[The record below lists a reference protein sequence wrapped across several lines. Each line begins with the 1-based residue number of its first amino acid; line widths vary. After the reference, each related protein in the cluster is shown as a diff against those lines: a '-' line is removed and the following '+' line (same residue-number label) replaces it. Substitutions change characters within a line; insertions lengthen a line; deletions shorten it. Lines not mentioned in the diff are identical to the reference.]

1 MTAVP
6 AVSVYLKEEMTLIE
20 MNGLIKTVL
29 GREHADVKGCIGLL
43 ERFQLL
49 NLTPLMLLKNPAVV
63 GTIKRLRRYVG
74 NTEYWGYTEE
84 EIVEFNEKA
93 NRIRVLAED
102 IYQQIKVG
110 CGLVMESHPVNPL
123 LILIFEFILFYFLS
137 ETLPNGRGNA
147 LLDGL
152 QRVVGEADGGHARP
166 VAEGVCEPVR
176 TTRVAEGLVAAGQRH
191 KD

>member
-110 CGLVMESHPVNPL
+110 GVVVMESLLVNHRRCY
-123 LILIFEFILFYFLS
+123 IGI
-137 ETLPNGRGNA
+137 
-147 LLDGL
+147 
-152 QRVVGEADGGHARP
+152 
-166 VAEGVCEPVR
+166 
-176 TTRVAEGLVAAGQRH
+176 
-191 KD
+191 

>member
-110 CGLVMESHPVNPL
+110 VVGMESLLVNHRR
-123 LILIFEFILFYFLS
+123 FYI
-137 ETLPNGRGNA
+137 GI
-147 LLDGL
+147 
-152 QRVVGEADGGHARP
+152 
-166 VAEGVCEPVR
+166 
-176 TTRVAEGLVAAGQRH
+176 
-191 KD
+191 

>member
-1 MTAVP
+1 M
-6 AVSVYLKEEMTLIE
+6 SVYLKEEMTLIE

-110 CGLVMESHPVNPL
+110 VVGMESL
-123 LILIFEFILFYFLS
+123 LIDVVILGFEFILFNFPFRNS
-137 ETLPNGRGNA
+137 SQWPRECPSGRA
-147 LLDGL
+147 LTSC
-152 QRVVGEADGGHARP
+152 RRS
-166 VAEGVCEPVR
+166 
-176 TTRVAEGLVAAGQRH
+176 
-191 KD
+191 